1 MSSLVIYENKSKLKS
16 SKSTLVCALGT
27 LYNLE
32 SHIKI
37 LPHFNLTGQIF
48 QTFVTPE
55 SQRREKKQKWV
66 KSIFGR
72 ELLLRY
78 ILDSDEAK

>member
-37 LPHFNLTGQIF
+37 LPHFNMLRQLRKNWF
-48 QTFVTPE
+48 
-55 SQRREKKQKWV
+55 
-66 KSIFGR
+66 
-72 ELLLRY
+72 LLGGGSLR
-78 ILDSDEAK
+78 LVAKGGDSCPRGSSAAN

>member
-37 LPHFNLTGQIF
+37 LPHFNMLRQLRKTGSCWGAGAL
-48 QTFVTPE
+48 V
-55 SQRREKKQKWV
+55 
-66 KSIFGR
+66 
-72 ELLLRY
+72 
-78 ILDSDEAK
+78 